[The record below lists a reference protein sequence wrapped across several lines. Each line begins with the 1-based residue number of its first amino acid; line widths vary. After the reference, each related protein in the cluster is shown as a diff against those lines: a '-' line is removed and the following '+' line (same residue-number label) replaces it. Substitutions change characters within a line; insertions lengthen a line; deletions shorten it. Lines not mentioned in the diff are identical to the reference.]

1 MVCEGS
7 KGQKQKK
14 LRVGIPTRRSVF
26 IVQSRTYA
34 HPEIPVAVRVGGGRV
49 SEAIYNLY
57 LGLRTVL

>member
-34 HPEIPVAVRVGGGRV
+34 HPEIPVAVRVGGG
-49 SEAIYNLY
+49 E
-57 LGLRTVL
+57 GL